1 MANGVTSIIE
11 ATSREK
17 SLAETRLSPNAL
29 AVFRRRYARKGP
41 DDQPVE
47 TVGQVFRRVASH
59 IAAVE
64 EEWKGDPIAAEATFY
79 NLMTSLRF
87 LPNSPTFTGAG
98 TPLAQLAA
106 CFVLPISDDM
116 GRESDGIFQTLRD
129 MALIQQT
136 GGGTGFSFSRLRP
149 QGAIVR
155 SSGGYA
161 TGPVGFMRVYD
172 TACEIVSQGG
182 VRRGANMAVLRT
194 DHPDIHEFIQC
205 KTSEDAVTSFNISTG
220 VSDAFMRAVEED
232 GTIDMIN
239 PQDGKI
245 CKTVRARETFDKI
258 VAGAHRNG
266 EPGMLFLDTAN
277 RDNPCPHLG
286 EYEASNPCVVGNTW
300 VTSDRGPVQVKDIIG
315 KPMRLLLNGSFYA
328 TSAEGFFSTGEQNV
342 IEMRTHRGFRISLTS
357 DHPLRVVTKMTPHV
371 LESKW
376 RNAGELQVGDRIL
389 LSDNRQVSWEGQ
401 GDWGEGY
408 LLGLLV
414 GDGTVTCGKAVL
426 SVWGEGP
433 GPKSVR
439 RKVKSLIID
448 FPQRADFQGFVWLP
462 ERKEG
467 RLTLK
472 AIYELAC
479 SYGLSEEFKGISPD
493 IERTS
498 SLFHQGFLRGIFD
511 ADGTVIGTQK
521 KGISVRLAQ
530 SDIPLLEAVQR
541 MLHRLGIVSTLYKE
555 RREAGTRLLP
565 DSKGGMQEYPIK
577 AQHELVI
584 SRENLIH
591 FADQIGFT
599 HEEKAARLEER
610 LQAYRRRINRERFA
624 DEIVSIEPRGKAL
637 VYDVHIP
644 EKHAFDANGFYVH
657 NCGEQLLLPYEN
669 CCLGSINLAQHVNH
683 GHNGHPTVHWAK
695 LKETVEQA
703 VRFLDN
709 VVSANAYVP
718 AVPQLKEAARRTR
731 RIGLGLMG
739 LGDLLYHLRARYG
752 SDEAQELAAQVIE
765 FIRYHAM
772 HASTELARER
782 GPFPAI
788 QGSVYD
794 LDDLRWTPPQPVTPY
809 TRLERWG
816 RPTLDWNRIVEDIRR
831 HGIRNAAQTTV
842 APTGTTATVAGCEA
856 YGCEPVFAL
865 AYVRHM
871 NDNGQDVELEYT
883 SPLFHRAL
891 DQAGLDYATQ
901 ERVIQQV
908 TTNGSCQAVEEIP
921 VSIRDTFVVAGDI
934 SAEEHVRMQAA
945 LQAFVDASISKTV
958 NFPAT
963 ATTDDVARAFQL
975 AWKLG
980 CKGLTVY
987 VTGSR
992 EKVVL
997 ETKETQQAKQQN
1009 SGVMV
1014 SPVVRPRPHSLEG
1027 RTYRMGTPLGTAY
1040 ITVNINGDSEPFEVF
1055 LNVGKAG
1062 SDTAAVAEAI
1072 GRLIS
1077 LVLRIPS
1084 PLSATR
1090 RLKQVVMQLKGIGG
1104 GRPLGFGRGRVRSL
1118 PDGVAQVLAEHL
1130 GLADPPGKAKEEKQ
1144 LPLFT
1149 TGDLCPECGQ
1159 AALVSEEGCRHCYAC
1174 GYSEC

>member
-1 MANGVTSIIE
+1 MANGAIIE
-11 ATSREK
+11 AKSREQ
-17 SLAETRLSPNAL
+17 SFTETKLSPNAL

-41 DDQPVE
+41 DDQPME
-47 TVGQVFRRVASH
+47 TVEQVFRRVASH
-59 IAAVE
+59 VAALE
-64 EEWKGDPIAAEATFY
+64 EKWTGDPAPAEAIFY
-79 NLMTSLRF
+79 DLMASLRF
-87 LPNSPTFTGAG
+87 MPNSPTFTGAG
-98 TPLAQLAA
+98 TPLGQLAA

-116 GRESDGIFQTLRD
+116 GRDSEGIFQTLRD

-149 QGAIVR
+149 KGAIVR

-161 TGPVGFMRVYD
+161 TGPVGFMRVFD

-182 VRRGANMAVLRT
+182 VRRGANMAVLRV
-194 DHPDIHEFIQC
+194 DHPDIQEFIQC
-205 KTSEDAVTSFNISTG
+205 KTSEIAVTSFNISAGMT
-220 VSDAFMRAVEED
+220 DDFMRAVEED
-232 GTIDMIN
+232 NLIDLIN
-239 PQDGKI
+239 PQDGTVW
-245 CKTVRARETFDKI
+245 KTVPARDIFDQI

-286 EYEASNPCVVGNTW
+286 EYEASNPC
-300 VTSDRGPVQVKDIIG
+300 
-315 KPMRLLLNGSFYA
+315 
-328 TSAEGFFSTGEQNV
+328 
-342 IEMRTHRGFRISLTS
+342 
-357 DHPLRVVTKMTPHV
+357 
-371 LESKW
+371 
-376 RNAGELQVGDRIL
+376 
-389 LSDNRQVSWEGQ
+389 
-401 GDWGEGY
+401 
-408 LLGLLV
+408 
-414 GDGTVTCGKAVL
+414 
-426 SVWGEGP
+426 
-433 GPKSVR
+433 
-439 RKVKSLIID
+439 
-448 FPQRADFQGFVWLP
+448 
-462 ERKEG
+462 
-467 RLTLK
+467 
-472 AIYELAC
+472 
-479 SYGLSEEFKGISPD
+479 
-493 IERTS
+493 
-498 SLFHQGFLRGIFD
+498 
-511 ADGTVIGTQK
+511 
-521 KGISVRLAQ
+521 
-530 SDIPLLEAVQR
+530 
-541 MLHRLGIVSTLYKE
+541 
-555 RREAGTRLLP
+555 
-565 DSKGGMQEYPIK
+565 
-577 AQHELVI
+577 
-584 SRENLIH
+584 
-591 FADQIGFT
+591 
-599 HEEKAARLEER
+599 
-610 LQAYRRRINRERFA
+610 
-624 DEIVSIEPRGKAL
+624 
-637 VYDVHIP
+637 
-644 EKHAFDANGFYVH
+644 
-657 NCGEQLLLPYEN
+657 GEQLLLPYEN
-669 CCLGSINLAQHVNH
+669 CCLGSINLARHVNH
-683 GHNGHPTVHWAK
+683 GENGRPKVAWTR

-703 VRFLDN
+703 VRFLDD

-718 AVPQLKEAARRTR
+718 AVPQLKEAAQRTR
-731 RIGLGLMG
+731 RIGLGIMG

-752 SDEAQELAAQVIE
+752 SDEAQELAAQVME

-772 HASTELARER
+772 HASIELARER

-788 QGSVYD
+788 RGSLYD
-794 LDDLRWTPPQPVTPY
+794 PENLRWTPPQPMTPY
-809 TRLERWG
+809 TRLEQWG
-816 RPTLDWNRIVEDIRR
+816 RPPLDWNVVVEGIRR

-871 NDNGQDVELEYT
+871 NDNGQDVELKYT

-891 DQAGLDYATQ
+891 EQAGLDQAVQ

-908 TTNGSCQAVEEIP
+908 RTSGSCQAVEGIP
-921 VSIRDTFVVAGDI
+921 ASIRDTFVVAGDI

-997 ETKETQQAKQQN
+997 ETKETKQNQ
-1009 SGVMV
+1009 GVMV

-1027 RTYRMGTPLGTAY
+1027 KTYRMGTPLGTAY
-1040 ITVNINGDSEPFEVF
+1040 ITVNVNGDSEPFEVF

-1077 LVLRIPS
+1077 LILRAPS

-1130 GLADPPGKAKEEKQ
+1130 GMADPPGKGKEEKQ

-1159 AALVSEEGCRHCYAC
+1159 AALVSEEGCRHCYSC